1 MHICRTVLDGAD
13 LLESHGSRLP
23 QKCPKIASL
32 DPPRRSK
39 GKEGSLEHFV
49 WKPQCLGGGNND
61 LKTCQKIN
69 VLPAR
74 NLPIVRSAVS
84 ILNSFLLR
92 KTPLARNNKKTSKHQ
107 TELWTPSCTVVF
119 NAARIRPCC
128 VSTQCHLQSKGTGQV
143 AVPET
148 WATAGPS
155 GPSID
160 TSSPS
165 SHGIRS
171 TTSGSRRRPRRI
183 THQASPV
190 GCGGGG
196 AGCGGGGPCGPGSS
210 ARVPLGTSRTG
221 RTWMLRMGS
230 SGKSYDKRVSTTVG
244 LACFSTSYFKLF
256 QTALP

>member
-13 LLESHGSRLP
+13 LHESHGSRLP

-92 KTPLARNNKKTSKHQ
+92 KTPLARNNKKQVSIKQ
-107 TELWTPSCTVVF
+107 SFGRQAALWFSMLPGSVPVASAPS
-119 NAARIRPCC
+119 A
-128 VSTQCHLQSKGTGQV
+128 
-143 AVPET
+143 
-148 WATAGPS
+148 
-155 GPSID
+155 
-160 TSSPS
+160 TSSRKAP
-165 SHGIRS
+165 GRS
-171 TTSGSRRRPRRI
+171 RCLRLGPRQGPPGPASTRPRRRPM
-183 THQASPV
+183 ASAAPPV
-190 GCGGGG
+190 AAHLWAAAAAVQGVVAVALVALVAQQGCHWAHLGRG
-196 AGCGGGGPCGPGSS
+196 APGC
-210 ARVPLGTSRTG
+210 
-221 RTWMLRMGS
+221 
-230 SGKSYDKRVSTTVG
+230 
-244 LACFSTSYFKLF
+244 
-256 QTALP
+256 